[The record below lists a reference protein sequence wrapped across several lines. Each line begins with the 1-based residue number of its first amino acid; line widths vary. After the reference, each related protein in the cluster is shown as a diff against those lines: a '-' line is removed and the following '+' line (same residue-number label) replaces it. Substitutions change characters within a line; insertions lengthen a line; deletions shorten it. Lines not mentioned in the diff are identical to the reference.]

1 MKNQLNSVFKWI
13 VGGGVLCV
21 FLILPE
27 LWISKLITQNKSG
40 TFETF
45 FTTMFFLTICAYI
58 AISTIKLVRYQ
69 KWSKQYN
76 QEIFEKAKKKLNSKF
91 VTVLLNNPN
100 DICEENFDCQAKVD
114 NDGKIVCKVC
124 VDFETKF
131 DNYEEFLK
139 YFHFSEE

>member
-1 MKNQLNSVFKWI
+1 
-13 VGGGVLCV
+13 
-21 FLILPE
+21 
-27 LWISKLITQNKSG
+27 
-40 TFETF
+40 
-45 FTTMFFLTICAYI
+45 MFFLTICAYI
-58 AISTIKLVRYQ
+58 AISTTKLVRYQ

-76 QEIFEKAKKKLNSKF
+76 QEIFEKTKKKLNSKF

-124 VDFETKF
+124 VDFETIF
-131 DNYEEFLK
+131 DNCEEFLK